1 MVKFHTTIP
10 TILTTKQIMSRQNQ
24 VMDIE
29 IIDIEII
36 DERLRR
42 YELEEDKPDITKEEL
57 IQRHIDDWRYID
69 ENYTAFC
76 T

>member
-24 VMDIE
+24 VM
-29 IIDIEII
+29 DIEII